1 MTTQTWPLSSW
12 TIFILLLLR
21 ELQKFWS
28 LVNLFHYE
36 TIFVDLIIKKS
47 QCEWGYSGGGKVGK
61 VFLVVF
67 SSALVRVEAPRLSAE
82 VSSGFGIAWI
92 PMDQIWDLVLK

>member
-1 MTTQTWPLSSW
+1 MAWVPS
-12 TIFILLLLR
+12 I
-21 ELQKFWS
+21 
-28 LVNLFHYE
+28 HYE

-92 PMDQIWDLVLK
+92 PMDQNRDFVLKWFVL

>member
-1 MTTQTWPLSSW
+1 MAWVHS
-12 TIFILLLLR
+12 
-21 ELQKFWS
+21 
-28 LVNLFHYE
+28 VHYE

-67 SSALVRVEAPRLSAE
+67 SSALVRVEAPRLSTE
-82 VSSGFGIAWI
+82 VSSGFGIAWL
-92 PMDQIWDLVLK
+92 PMDKIWDLVLKWLFIVENLSTSGKFNKELF

>member
-1 MTTQTWPLSSW
+1 MWKEGWQMTTTMIQTLPSRGYELSMDKYCL
-12 TIFILLLLR
+12 FLR
-21 ELQKFWS
+21 ELQKLHS
-28 LVNLFHYE
+28 IHYE

-67 SSALVRVEAPRLSAE
+67 SSALVRVEAPRFSAE
-82 VSSGFGIAWI
+82 VSSGFGIA
-92 PMDQIWDLVLK
+92 